1 MSFEITLILTP
12 SFVKSNTIIHSNVD
26 DNLIVPLIR
35 DCQNLFVE
43 PILGSGL
50 FDEIITE
57 VKAGSISALNTT
69 LIDEYL
75 IDVICN
81 WVLAR
86 YIRQGSHKVT
96 NKGTVNMSG
105 DNATISS
112 KSELIETAQVYL
124 DNAEE
129 YAQRTTLYLM
139 ENETDYPLYQTP
151 PDGCD
156 IIKPRRDNYETGFIL

>member
-12 SFVKSNTIIHSNVD
+12 SFIKANTEIHSNTD

-35 DCQNLFVE
+35 DCQKLFVE
-43 PILGSGL
+43 RILGSGL
-50 FDEIITE
+50 FNELLTQI
-57 VKAGSISALNTT
+57 KAGTLTALNTK

-75 IDVICN
+75 VDVICN

-86 YIRQGSHKVT
+86 YIRQGSYKVT
-96 NKGTVNMSG
+96 NKGSVLMNG
-105 DNATISS
+105 DNATIAS
-112 KSELIETAQVYL
+112 KSELLEVQQTYL

-139 ENETDYPLYQTP
+139 ENESDYPLYEDAG
-151 PDGCD
+151 DGCD
-156 IIKPRRDNYETGFIL
+156 IIQPRTDNYDTGFIL